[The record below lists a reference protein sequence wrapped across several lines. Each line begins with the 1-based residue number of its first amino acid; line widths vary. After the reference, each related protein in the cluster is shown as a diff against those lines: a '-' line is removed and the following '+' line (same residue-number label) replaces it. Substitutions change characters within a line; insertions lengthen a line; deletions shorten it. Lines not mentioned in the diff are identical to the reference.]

1 MKYQIKYLVYRAI
14 EFLFK
19 VIFQNWKVFYAWYLN
34 RQDKNKSA
42 ISLKKLGKLKFKKGF
57 DKGLY
62 DTSMGD
68 YHKQF
73 LLKKGLKRDSLIFDL
88 GFGFGR
94 TAIPLIKFLD
104 KGKYIGSEISSERH
118 RIAMEWL
125 EIENLKSKDPKLV
138 IDISNKFA
146 FIENHSLDFVWAQ
159 SVFTHLPKNEAIE
172 ILEALKDK
180 LKKKGQ
186 IIFNFSLSDNKSYKR
201 TSIKDFS
208 YSTDY
213 VTKTCEMIGYHVR
226 ILDDWQ
232 MELDPRSRA
241 KHNLMLRLTKSGK

>member
-1 MKYQIKYLVYRAI
+1 MKYQIKYLVYRTI

-19 VIFQNWKVFYAWYLN
+19 VIFQNWKAFYAWYLN

-62 DTSMGD
+62 DTSMGY

-73 LLKKGLKRDSLIFDL
+73 LVKKGLKRDSNIFDL

-104 KGKYIGSEISSERH
+104 KGKYIGSEISSERY

-125 EIENLKSKDPKLV
+125 EIENLKRKNPKLV

-146 FIENHSLDFVWAQ
+146 FLKNNSLDFVWAQ

-172 ILEALKDK
+172 ILEALKMK
-180 LKKKGQ
+180 LKKDGQ
-186 IIFNFSLSDNKSYKR
+186 IIFNFTISKNKFYKR

-213 VTKTCEMIGYHVR
+213 VIKLCEMIGYKVR
-226 ILDDWQ
+226 ILEDWQ
-232 MELDPRSRA
+232 IDLDPRSRA
-241 KHNLMLRLTKSGK
+241 KHNLMLRLTKSDK